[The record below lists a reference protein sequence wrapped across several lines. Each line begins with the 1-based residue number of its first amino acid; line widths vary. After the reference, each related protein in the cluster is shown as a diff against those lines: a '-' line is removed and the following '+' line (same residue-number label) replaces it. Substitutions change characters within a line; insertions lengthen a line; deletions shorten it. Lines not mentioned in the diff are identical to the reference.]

1 MQPSKSS
8 SAAGFTL
15 IGLVISIA
23 IAAILAMLL
32 VSAVGA
38 AAAKVNAGVAEA
50 RLVTSLE
57 RARTIAISGD
67 SDIVMCPSSDGTH
80 CSAGDHWESGW
91 IGFADRGENGQRN
104 DDEPI
109 ILREVA
115 LAAGMHLVSTKGRT
129 HLRFQ
134 AVFGGNGGSNV
145 TFTFCDTRGPRAA
158 KSWVLANNGRLHST
172 PAKPANIAAA
182 CADG

>member
-1 MQPSKSS
+1 MQPSKSTP
-8 SAAGFTL
+8 AAGFTL
-15 IGLVISIA
+15 IGLVIGIA
-23 IAAILAMLL
+23 VVAILAMLL
-32 VSAVGA
+32 VSTVGA

-67 SDIVMCPSSDGTH
+67 SDIVMCPSSDGAH

-104 DDEPI
+104 DDGPVV
-109 ILREVA
+109 LREAA
-115 LAAGMHLVSTKGRT
+115 LAAGVRLISTQGRT
-129 HLRFQ
+129 RLRFQ
-134 AVFGGNGGSNV
+134 AVFGSNGGSNV

-158 KSWVLANNGRLHST
+158 KSWVLSNNGRLHAT
-172 PAKPANIAAA
+172 PAKPANTAAA
-182 CADG
+182 CANG